1 MLSQTVIDELAK
13 SLTASSIKRYKS
25 WSNIVSPKE
34 YNIDNFINW
43 YKKINEET
51 KTKKDYSS
59 ILSVI
64 IKVLSIEKQNADK
77 YQKLLDEAKQSKDI
91 FSKPSESDKQKQIS
105 IKQIQDL
112 QDELM
117 NNTKRNKRDDY
128 GLQFVTMLLELAPF
142 RTQDYVSVSFSA
154 DDTPNYVD
162 LQNHR
167 LVYTQ
172 GKSINSNRIIDIP
185 EKLFH
190 MIKDNKQKYDAKF
203 LFPSFRMK
211 TQSITLDGFVSFSKN
226 LFKADVS
233 PQILRQ
239 VFVSHYNDSNM
250 SKKDRL
256 VKSKQMGHALT
267 TSQTQ
272 YTKFSTA
279 IHDKDQLIADLQE
292 TIRQLTEQ
300 LKNK

>member
-1 MLSQTVIDELAK
+1 MLSQTVIDELSK
-13 SLTASSIKRYKS
+13 SLTASSIKRYKL
-25 WSNIVSPKE
+25 WSDIISPNE
-34 YNIDNFINW
+34 YDIDNFINF
-43 YKKINEET
+43 YKKINDEF
-51 KTKKDYSS
+51 KAKKDYTS

-64 IKVLSIEKQNADK
+64 IKVLSIEGKNTEIYK
-77 YQKLLDEAKQSKDI
+77 KLLDEAKQSKDI

-105 IKQIQDL
+105 FKHIQDL

-117 NNTKRNKRDDY
+117 NNTKRNKREDY
-128 GLQFVTMLLELAPF
+128 ELQFVTMLLELAPF
-142 RTQDYVSVSFSA
+142 RTQDYVNVSFSA

-162 LQNHR
+162 LENKR

-185 EKLFH
+185 KKLFN
-190 MIKDNKQKYDAKF
+190 MIKSNKEKYDAKF

-211 TQSITLDGFVSFSKN
+211 TQTITLNGFVSFSKK
-226 LFKADVS
+226 LFNADVS

-239 VFVSHYNDSNM
+239 VFVSHYNDINM

-256 VKSKQMGHALT
+256 LKSKMMGHALN

-292 TIRQLTEQ
+292 TIRQLKEQ